1 MTLEDVARRA
11 KVSTATVSRVLNN
24 VGQVKH
30 STIERVMQAVE
41 ELKYYPNLNARMLA
55 GGPNRTLGMIVS
67 NLENPFFLD
76 IFRTLEADA
85 HRRGYD
91 VLVANTDY
99 RPQQLVSSVKMM
111 LGRGVSGL
119 AVVVSEKKPSL
130 IRELAESNLPVVFY
144 DVGAARHNIT
154 NIKVDYR
161 MGMQRIVEYL
171 YGLGHRRMAFIGHHT
186 TLEPLSDRKATFL
199 EVAAEYAP
207 RLKVMTVANADG
219 PSGGQNA
226 AREILTSGFRPTAVV
241 CVNDFMAVGVLRE
254 LQTRQIRVPE
264 DVSVTGFDD
273 IGLSEFVSPALTTA
287 HIPREEIGHLIG
299 EALIPGPRGV
309 PADGREIRID
319 TMLVVRESTA
329 PAATRSAA
337 RKAASKAASK
347 AANMGGRT
355 RKAS

>member
-24 VGQVKH
+24 VGQVKN
-30 STIERVMQAVE
+30 STSQRVLQAVE

-99 RPQQLVSSVKMM
+99 RPQHLVSSVRMM

-119 AVVVSEKKPSL
+119 AVVVSERRPSL
-130 IRELAESNLPVVFY
+130 IKELSESNLPVVFY
-144 DVGAARHNIT
+144 DVGAARPNIT

-161 MGMQRIVEYL
+161 MGMQRILEYL

-186 TLEPLSDRKATFL
+186 TLEPLNDRKTTFL

-207 RLKVMTVANADG
+207 RLKVMTVASADG
-219 PSGGQNA
+219 PIGGQNA
-226 AREILTSGFRPTAVV
+226 AREILTSGFRPTAIA

-254 LQTRQIRVPE
+254 LHSRRIRVPE
-264 DVSVTGFDD
+264 DVSVTGFDN

-299 EALIPGPRGV
+299 EALIQGPHG
-309 PADGREIRID
+309 GKEQGQEIRID
-319 TMLVVRESTA
+319 TTLVVRESTA
-329 PAATRSAA
+329 PAPTRTASRKTATT
-337 RKAASKAASK
+337 
-347 AANMGGRT
+347 GR
-355 RKAS
+355 RPGKAS

>member
-24 VGQVKH
+24 VGQVKN
-30 STIERVMQAVE
+30 STSERVLQAVE

-99 RPQQLVSSVKMM
+99 RPQHLLSSVRMM

-119 AVVVSEKKPSL
+119 AVVVSERRPSL
-130 IRELAESNLPVVFY
+130 IKELSESNLPVVFY
-144 DVGAARHNIT
+144 DVGAARANIT

-161 MGMQRIVEYL
+161 MGMQRILEYL

-186 TLEPLSDRKATFL
+186 TLEPLGDRKATFL

-207 RLKVMTVANADG
+207 RLKVMTVASADG
-219 PSGGQNA
+219 PIGGRNG

-241 CVNDFMAVGVLRE
+241 CVNDFMALGVLRE
-254 LQTRQIRVPE
+254 MHERRIRVPE

-273 IGLSEFVSPALTTA
+273 IGLAEYVSPALTTA

-299 EALIPGPRGV
+299 EALIPGPH
-309 PADGREIRID
+309 GRREGKEIRIE
-319 TMLVVRESTA
+319 TTLVVRESTA
-329 PAATRSAA
+329 PASTNSTR
-337 RKAASKAASK
+337 RRAASS
-347 AANMGGRT
+347 GR
-355 RKAS
+355 RAKKGS

>member
-1 MTLEDVARRA
+1 
-11 KVSTATVSRVLNN
+11 
-24 VGQVKH
+24 
-30 STIERVMQAVE
+30 
-41 ELKYYPNLNARMLA
+41 
-55 GGPNRTLGMIVS
+55 MIVS

-119 AVVVSEKKPSL
+119 AVVVSENKPSL
-130 IRELAESNLPVVFY
+130 IRELSGSNLPVVFY
-144 DVGAARHNIT
+144 DVGAAKANIT

-186 TLEPLSDRKATFL
+186 TLEPLGDRKATFL

-207 RLKVMTVANADG
+207 RLKVMTVASADG
-219 PSGGQNA
+219 PIGGQNG

-241 CVNDFMAVGVLRE
+241 CVNDFMALGVLRE
-254 LQTRQIRVPE
+254 MHERRIKVPE
-264 DVSVTGFDD
+264 EVSVTGFDD
-273 IGLSEFVSPALTTA
+273 IGLAEYVSPALTTA

-299 EALIPGPRGV
+299 EALIPGPH
-309 PADGREIRID
+309 GRREGKEIRIE
-319 TMLVVRESTA
+319 TTLVVRESTA
-329 PAATRSAA
+329 PASTNSTR
-337 RKAASKAASK
+337 RRAASS
-347 AANMGGRT
+347 GR
-355 RKAS
+355 RAKKGS

>member
-24 VGQVKH
+24 VGQVKD
-30 STIERVMQAVE
+30 TTVERVMQAVE
-41 ELKYYPNLNARMLA
+41 DLKYYPNLNARMLA

-119 AVVVSEKKPSL
+119 AVVVSENKPSL
-130 IRELAESNLPVVFY
+130 IRELSGSNLPVVFY
-144 DVGAARHNIT
+144 DVGAAKANIT

-186 TLEPLSDRKATFL
+186 TLEPLGDRKATFL

-207 RLKVMTVANADG
+207 RLKVMTVASADG
-219 PSGGQNA
+219 PIGGQNG

-241 CVNDFMAVGVLRE
+241 CVNDFMALGVLRE
-254 LQTRQIRVPE
+254 MHERRIKVPE
-264 DVSVTGFDD
+264 EVSVTGFDD
-273 IGLSEFVSPALTTA
+273 IGLAEYVSPALTTA

-299 EALIPGPRGV
+299 EALIPGPH
-309 PADGREIRID
+309 GRREGTEIRIE
-319 TMLVVRESTA
+319 TTLVVRESTA
-329 PAATRSAA
+329 PASTNSTR
-337 RKAASKAASK
+337 RRAASS
-347 AANMGGRT
+347 GR
-355 RKAS
+355 RAKKGS

>member
-24 VGQVKH
+24 VGQVKD
-30 STIERVMQAVE
+30 TTVERVMQAVE
-41 ELKYYPNLNARMLA
+41 DLKYYPNLNARMLA

-119 AVVVSEKKPSL
+119 AVVVSENKPSL
-130 IRELAESNLPVVFY
+130 IRELSGSNLPVVFY
-144 DVGAARHNIT
+144 DVGAAKANIT

-186 TLEPLSDRKATFL
+186 TLEPLGDRKATFL

-207 RLKVMTVANADG
+207 RLKVMTVASADG
-219 PSGGQNA
+219 PFGGQNG

-241 CVNDFMAVGVLRE
+241 CVNDFMALGVLRE
-254 LQTRQIRVPE
+254 MHERRIKVPE
-264 DVSVTGFDD
+264 EVSVTGFDD
-273 IGLSEFVSPALTTA
+273 IGLAEYVSPALTTA

-299 EALIPGPRGV
+299 EALIPGPH
-309 PADGREIRID
+309 GRREGKEIRIE
-319 TMLVVRESTA
+319 TTLVVRESTA
-329 PAATRSAA
+329 PASTNSTR
-337 RKAASKAASK
+337 RRAASS
-347 AANMGGRT
+347 GR
-355 RKAS
+355 RAKKGS

>member
-24 VGQVKH
+24 VGQVKD
-30 STIERVMQAVE
+30 TTVERVMQAVE
-41 ELKYYPNLNARMLA
+41 DLKYYPNLNARMLA

-119 AVVVSEKKPSL
+119 AVVVSENKPSL
-130 IRELAESNLPVVFY
+130 IRELSGSNLPVVFY
-144 DVGAARHNIT
+144 DVGAAKANIT

-186 TLEPLSDRKATFL
+186 TLEPLGDRKATFL

-207 RLKVMTVANADG
+207 RLKVMTVASADG
-219 PSGGQNA
+219 PIGGQNG

-241 CVNDFMAVGVLRE
+241 CVNDFMALGVLRE
-254 LQTRQIRVPE
+254 MHERRIKVPE
-264 DVSVTGFDD
+264 EVSVTGFDD
-273 IGLSEFVSPALTTA
+273 IGLAEYVSPALTTA

-299 EALIPGPRGV
+299 EALIPGPH
-309 PADGREIRID
+309 GRREGKEIRIE
-319 TMLVVRESTA
+319 TTLVVREATA
-329 PAATRSAA
+329 PASTNSTR
-337 RKAASKAASK
+337 RRAASS
-347 AANMGGRT
+347 GR
-355 RKAS
+355 RAKKGS

>member
-24 VGQVKH
+24 VGQVKD
-30 STIERVMQAVE
+30 TTVERVMQAVE
-41 ELKYYPNLNARMLA
+41 DLKYYPNLNARMLA

-119 AVVVSEKKPSL
+119 AVVVSENKPSL
-130 IRELAESNLPVVFY
+130 IRELSGSNLPVVFY
-144 DVGAARHNIT
+144 DVGAAKANIT

-186 TLEPLSDRKATFL
+186 TLEPLGDRKATFL

-207 RLKVMTVANADG
+207 RLKVMTVASADG
-219 PSGGQNA
+219 PIGGQNG

-241 CVNDFMAVGVLRE
+241 CVNDFMALGVLRE
-254 LQTRQIRVPE
+254 MHERRIKVPE
-264 DVSVTGFDD
+264 EVSVTGFDD
-273 IGLSEFVSPALTTA
+273 IGLAEYVSPALTTA

-299 EALIPGPRGV
+299 EALIPGPH
-309 PADGREIRID
+309 GRREGKEIRIE
-319 TMLVVRESTA
+319 TTLVVRESTA
-329 PAATRSAA
+329 PASTNSTR
-337 RKAASKAASK
+337 RRAASS
-347 AANMGGRT
+347 GR
-355 RKAS
+355 RAKKGS